1 MDNFRINTPSLRPV
15 RVSGGEDESVEIMI
29 EYKGASKFSAF
40 YKENRTDKEMHTIV
54 EDVEIKINPEE

>member
-1 MDNFRINTPSLRPV
+1 M

>member
-1 MDNFRINTPSLRPV
+1 M

-29 EYKGASKFSAF
+29 EYKGANKFSAF